1 MKMEKKTNRAL
12 LVIDML
18 RDFLEP
24 EGALFCGER
33 ARLII
38 PFVAKQIEHFHQS
51 GEPVIFICDSHR
63 RHDPEFKL
71 FKPHCLQ
78 GTKGAEIIP
87 ELPVGRRDI
96 IVRKRR
102 YSAFYNTRL
111 AAILKRKKI
120 SEVYVTGVCTS
131 ICVMDTVG
139 DLRNRDYEVYVFRRG
154 VADFDPRAH
163 RFALKRMGLIYGAKI
178 I

>member
-1 MKMEKKTNRAL
+1 MKKARETKKAL

-24 EGALFCGER
+24 EGALFCGDK

-38 PFVAKQIEHFHQS
+38 PFVAKKIEEFHQS
-51 GEPVIFICDSHR
+51 GDPVIFICDSHR
-63 RHDPEFKL
+63 RNDPEFNL
-71 FKPHCLQ
+71 FKPHCLK

-87 ELPVGRRDI
+87 ELPVHRKDI
-96 IVRKRR
+96 IVRKSR

-111 AAILKRKKI
+111 AAILKKKKI

-139 DLRNRDYEVYVFRRG
+139 DLKNRDYEVYVFRRG
-154 VADFDPRAH
+154 VADFDPKAH
-163 RFALKRMGLIYGAKI
+163 RFALQRMSQIYGAKI

>member
-1 MKMEKKTNRAL
+1 MKNEKKIKKAL

-24 EGALFCGER
+24 EGALFCGEK
-33 ARLII
+33 ARSII
-38 PFVAKQIEHFHQS
+38 PFVAKQIEAFRQS
-51 GEPVIFICDSHR
+51 GDPVIFICDSHR
-63 RHDPEFKL
+63 PNDPEFDL
-71 FKPHCLQ
+71 FKPHCIK

-87 ELPVGRRDI
+87 ELPVARGDI
-96 IVRKRR
+96 IVRKSR
-102 YSAFYNTRL
+102 YSAFYKTKL
-111 AAILKRKKI
+111 GDILKMRRI

-139 DLRNRDYEVYVFRRG
+139 DLRNRDYKVYVFRRG
-154 VADFDPRAH
+154 VADFDPQAH
-163 RFALKRMGLIYGAKI
+163 RFALKRMDKIYGAKI

>member
-1 MKMEKKTNRAL
+1 MKKTRKTKKAL

-24 EGALFCGER
+24 EGALFCGEK
-33 ARLII
+33 ARRII
-38 PFVAKQIEHFHQS
+38 PFVIKQIETFHQK
-51 GEPVIFICDSHR
+51 GDPVIFICDAHK

-71 FKPHCLQ
+71 FKPHCLK
-78 GTKGAEIIP
+78 GSKGAQIIP
-87 ELPVGRRDI
+87 ELPLKPEDI
-96 IVRKRR
+96 VVSKTR
-102 YSAFYNTRL
+102 YSAFYQTNL
-111 AAILKRKKI
+111 EDLLKKKGI
-120 SEVYVTGVCTS
+120 TDVYVTGVCTS

-139 DLRNRDYEVYVFRRG
+139 DLRNRNYEVYVFRQG

-163 RFALKRMGLIYGAKI
+163 RFALERMAKIYGAKI